1 MSPGDGA
8 QAESTTPPAPREILE
23 PGGGRSREMP
33 QVSQPVAPTRTHWGC
48 PHNAHPLCLRGYS
61 HPGLSGQGSWIGSC
75 LGSCQSIEM
84 YPLPSQGT
92 WQRHCCPLPSGP
104 SSVPACG
111 WAAQQAEGGS
121 RVPSGLRPAHPTRSV
136 LPVLCPNAQALST
149 LPREAARKRARST
162 GPQRRSPASRT
173 GGKPMSPSGR
183 VGWEQRGGVASGA
196 AQQKQGCGHAG

>member
-1 MSPGDGA
+1 
-8 QAESTTPPAPREILE
+8 
-23 PGGGRSREMP
+23 MP
-33 QVSQPVAPTRTHWGC
+33 QVSQPVALTRTHWGC
-48 PHNAHPLCLRGYS
+48 PHNAHPLCRRGHS

-111 WAAQQAEGGS
+111 WQHS
-121 RVPSGLRPAHPTRSV
+121 RLKGAPGCPSGLRPPHPTRCA
-136 LPVLCPNAQALST
+136 LPVPCPNAQALST

-183 VGWEQRGGVASGA
+183 VRAAGWSGVWGSSAE
-196 AQQKQGCGHAG
+196 AGLRTRRVNSW